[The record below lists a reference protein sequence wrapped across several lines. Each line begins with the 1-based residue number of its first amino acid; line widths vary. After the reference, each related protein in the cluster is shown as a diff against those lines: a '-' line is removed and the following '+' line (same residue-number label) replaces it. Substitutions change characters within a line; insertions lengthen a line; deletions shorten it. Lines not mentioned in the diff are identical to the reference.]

1 MQPTIF
7 VRSTAFFCALLAVSS
22 SGVFASTIVFSD
34 DFNKSNGNLVG
45 TAPNTST
52 GNWTQ
57 TGTTATSPIQ
67 ISSNAVAMGTTGQDA
82 YAAFQ
87 TSVPNSSDGAQIHTS
102 MDINVSAAQTG
113 DYFSHLSDPVG
124 TTTTFFQRLGAAA
137 SGAGYVLQ
145 LAVTGGGSAATTP
158 GTTIL
163 SFNQT
168 YHVDEYW
175 TFVAGA
181 FNDTFEVD
189 VTGPSVSGSYLTKTW
204 DSTNGEPAQLSAA
217 NFRQGGAT
225 SSATLTVDNLQVESL
240 AAVVPEPGTLGL
252 TSVFLLISIARSRR
266 KRI

>member
-1 MQPTIF
+1 MRSTIF
-7 VRSTAFFCALLAVSS
+7 VRSAALLCTLLAVSS

-45 TAPNTST
+45 TTPNTST

-57 TGTTATSPIQ
+57 TGATATNPIQ

-82 YAAFQ
+82 YAGF
-87 TSVPNSSDGAQIHTS
+87 TSSVPNSGDGSQIHTS

-124 TTTTFFQRLGAAA
+124 TTSFFFQRLGAAA

-145 LAVTGGGSAATTP
+145 LAVTGGGGAVTTL
-158 GTTIL
+158 GSTVL

-175 TFVAGA
+175 TFVPGA
-181 FNDTFEVD
+181 TNDTFEVD
-189 VTGPSVSGSYLTKTW
+189 VTGPSVSGTYLTKTW
-204 DSTNGEPAQLSAA
+204 DSTNPEPTQISAV
-217 NFRQGGAT
+217 NFRQGGST
-225 SSATLTVDNLQVESL
+225 SSATLSVDNLQVESIT
-240 AAVVPEPGTLGL
+240 VVPEPGTISLVSIL
-252 TSVFLLISIARSRR
+252 LLIGLGRSRR
-266 KRI
+266 ERI